1 MADLFS
7 NVPIPQ
13 PLDPLQK
20 PKASDSPLV
29 SILTN
34 QRARQF
40 EAFKIAEQ
48 ARIDDM
54 NTLAG
59 FDIGKLGKAFGGLFQ
74 AQVDRARDMML
85 AGGMTPAQQKSL
97 VLDLVRDYN
106 KYMTVHVNPFNEAY
120 GIHSNLSTNPQML
133 DQYNK
138 TLPVGQQYNPM
149 SIEDLAI
156 TKDNMM
162 NRVFDPDSIVFDE
175 NGNVTVV
182 DEITGKRVKPEMVTN
197 VGGDYN
203 SLFKN
208 QIQPTDIGTLYDW
221 AEGLSQDVI
230 SRKGMW
236 NEEAANNYFDLNIGL
251 NNRVGATH
259 RAQLLDT
266 YENEIGGDYMTDDE
280 RAAFINMDATKDS
293 YGSLFDS
300 NGMAIKDGKADVL
313 MGDKGHDLWKK
324 ATYFE
329 AKPDAQRR
337 QAADD
342 YRARNLLINSGRE
355 DKMPV
360 YNVPSTARLIG
371 KVGDD
376 TTIPLII
383 NGEVQYAIPQYH
395 YIDAQ
400 GRNVLRASVG
410 TGSDD
415 LSTSFGG
422 GSLTMRTEDI
432 VLDGVNY
439 DAVDQ
444 YVRAMHGGAT
454 LEDLKAGKL
463 PEASDNTGSPL
474 NNLWGSLDSE
484 APVQSGDAEVFP
496 VEMSTGSDGSTYR
509 PAYQVSQERYDS
521 ALSAVRAAFR
531 ETPESREMFSAQPS
545 LFTGISNPNI
555 TPDRNLELL
564 VKDLVDAGYTD
575 SQISTAMATPEFYD
589 ELKKI
594 GYTPTGRGAT
604 DALRRLL
611 SFLLDTFVPGYEP
624 KIYRQRREAK
634 RVAEETIESIST
646 PEDVDRFFGEPG
658 QNN

>member
-221 AEGLSQDVI
+221 AEGLSQDII
-230 SRKGMW
+230 SRKGIY

-484 APVQSGDAEVFP
+484 APVQAGDAEVFP
-496 VEMSTGSDGSTYR
+496 VEMATGSDGSTYR
-509 PAYQVSQERYDS
+509 PGFQVSQERYDS

-545 LFTGISNPNI
+545 LFAGISNPNM
-555 TPDRNLELL
+555 TADKNLETL
-564 VKDLVDAGYTD
+564 VKDLVDAGYND
-575 SQISTAMATPEFYD
+575 SQISTAMATPGFYD
-589 ELKKI
+589 ELRKI
-594 GYTPTGRGAT
+594 GYTPSGGGLT
-604 DALRRLL
+604 DRLRRLL
-611 SFLLDTFVPGYEP
+611 SSFLDAVVPGYESAMSS
-624 KIYRQRREAK
+624 QRREAK
-634 RVAEETIESIST
+634 RVAEETIESMAT
-646 PEDVDRFFGEPG
+646 PDNAPDYTTPN
-658 QNN
+658 Q

>member
-29 SILTN
+29 TILTN

-59 FDIGKLGKAFGGLFQ
+59 FDIGKLGRAFGGLFQ
-74 AQVDRARDMML
+74 AQVDRAKDMFL
-85 AGGMTPAQQKSL
+85 AGGMTPAQQRTL
-97 VLDLVRDYN
+97 TLDLVRDYN
-106 KYMTVHVNPFNEAY
+106 KYMMIHVNPFNEAY
-120 GIHSNLSTNPQML
+120 GVHSNLSTNPQLL

-138 TLPVGQQYNPM
+138 TLPVGMAYNPM

-156 TKDNMM
+156 IKDNQM
-162 NRVFDPDSIVFDE
+162 NKLFDVSKQPVVYDDD
-175 NGNVTVV
+175 GTPNVYDPKTQ
-182 DEITGKRVKPEMVTN
+182 RYVKPEMVTG
-197 VGGDYN
+197 VGIDYN
-203 SLFKN
+203 GLFNN
-208 QIQPTDIGTLYDW
+208 QIQATDIGTLYDW

-230 SRKGMW
+230 SRKGIY

-293 YGSLFDS
+293 YSSLFDS

-313 MGDKGHDLWKK
+313 MGDKGHELWKK

-355 DKMPV
+355 DRMPV
-360 YNVPSTARLIG
+360 FDVPSTARLIG

-376 TTIPLII
+376 TTIPLMV

-395 YIDAQ
+395 Y
-400 GRNVLRASVG
+400 
-410 TGSDD
+410 
-415 LSTSFGG
+415 
-422 GSLTMRTEDI
+422 
-432 VLDGVNY
+432 
-439 DAVDQ
+439 
-444 YVRAMHGGAT
+444 
-454 LEDLKAGKL
+454 
-463 PEASDNTGSPL
+463 PL
-474 NNLWGSLDSE
+474 
-484 APVQSGDAEVFP
+484 
-496 VEMSTGSDGSTYR
+496 YH
-509 PAYQVSQERYDS
+509 Y
-521 ALSAVRAAFR
+521 
-531 ETPESREMFSAQPS
+531 
-545 LFTGISNPNI
+545 
-555 TPDRNLELL
+555 
-564 VKDLVDAGYTD
+564 
-575 SQISTAMATPEFYD
+575 
-589 ELKKI
+589 
-594 GYTPTGRGAT
+594 
-604 DALRRLL
+604 
-611 SFLLDTFVPGYEP
+611 
-624 KIYRQRREAK
+624 
-634 RVAEETIESIST
+634 
-646 PEDVDRFFGEPG
+646 
-658 QNN
+658 